1 MRGTLLPTLNSGRL
15 ELPDHPKLVAQLLGL
30 ERRVARG
37 GRESIDHGP
46 HGHDDLC
53 NVVAGGVALATARS
67 GQVILVYDYINR
79 RTGTL
84 REQEARE
91 TTEKGEPLW
100 TSCA

>member
-46 HGHDDLC
+46 HGHDELC
-53 NVVAGGVALATARS
+53 NVVRARDAEKRAGDSRLRLHQPPHGDLARAGGAR
-67 GQVILVYDYINR
+67 DD
-79 RTGTL
+79 
-84 REQEARE
+84 
-91 TTEKGEPLW
+91 
-100 TSCA
+100 